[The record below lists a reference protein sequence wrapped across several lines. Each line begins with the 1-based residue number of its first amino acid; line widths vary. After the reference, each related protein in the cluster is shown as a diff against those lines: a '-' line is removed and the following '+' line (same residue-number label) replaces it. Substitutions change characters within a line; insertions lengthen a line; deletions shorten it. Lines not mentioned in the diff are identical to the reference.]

1 MVINNRGPSQS
12 ALEHYVEYFLKDCGK
27 VWQWSCPAHLRQR
40 LASNLQETSIG
51 AGVIKSSPRDKVA
64 DWPCSNCWEA
74 ASCCSVF
81 AFLPHASS
89 LHLEL
94 PQHAG
99 MAEGWQVGCGAGKV
113 LGSISS
119 LYSMGGPGG
128 CFGSSSDWQTWG
140 NKQEGPEIDLTGQC
154 GHNHRSPTAVSLC
167 SAQYRKRPQP
177 FICSVGLP
185 TQPSSLNTLIP

>member
-40 LASNLQETSIG
+40 LAGNLQETSIG

-113 LGSISS
+113 PGSISFAAKYQGNRFTVQRGWPRG
-119 LYSMGGPGG
+119 LLWQLLRLTDMGKQAGG
-128 CFGSSSDWQTWG
+128 SWDWP
-140 NKQEGPEIDLTGQC
+140 N
-154 GHNHRSPTAVSLC
+154 RAVW
-167 SAQYRKRPQP
+167 
-177 FICSVGLP
+177 
-185 TQPSSLNTLIP
+185 T